1 MRLDELGS
9 SNGHDLLTRERYNAD
24 TQEIR
29 MNILMLCA
37 LVLVIGCATRPTLE
51 QLENEASTT
60 GDWTDVEWREELI
73 KERLESTAPGCSV
86 GLSKKCFEEL
96 SGIQCYCIKRAVDP
110 SGTILLPSR

>member
-37 LVLVIGCATRPTLE
+37 LVLVFGCATRPTLE

-73 KERLESTAPGCSV
+73 KKRLESTAPGCSV
-86 GLSKKCFEEL
+86 GLSKICFEEL
-96 SGIQCYCIKRAVDP
+96 SGIQCYCIKRAVDQ